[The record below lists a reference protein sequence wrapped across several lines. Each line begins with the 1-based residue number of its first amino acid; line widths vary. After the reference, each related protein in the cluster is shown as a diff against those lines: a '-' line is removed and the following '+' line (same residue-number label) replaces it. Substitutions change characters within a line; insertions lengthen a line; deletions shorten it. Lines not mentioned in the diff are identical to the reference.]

1 MKPYFYPAKLI
12 EYNQNERTAQV
23 HIQGLTDGSPN
34 GLTAL
39 LAYPIGDDDLDT
51 ERELLKGAD
60 VWVFFENGD
69 MSAPV
74 IAFYRSHGKG
84 MAVKDIRRIRQEN
97 IEVLARSRITL
108 NAKDLV
114 EVNAERVV
122 INAEM
127 EFNGNITHNGDTT
140 QNGNQT
146 TSGVI
151 TGRSDVV
158 GGGKSLKS
166 HAHSVLS
173 KDYGGTSPPN

>member
-23 HIQGLTDGSPN
+23 HIQGLTDGSPK

-84 MAVKDIRRIRQEN
+84 MAVKDVRRIRQEN

-151 TGRSDVV
+151 TGQSDVV
-158 GGGKSLKS
+158 GGGKSLKG
-166 HAHSVLS
+166 HTHKVLS